1 MDFNDCKL
9 ETTNNNFELL
19 CNKVEELENKLKEY
33 KEIEK
38 EQKDIKAKL
47 KKAMEENGVK
57 SWETLNG
64 TKITLVEDTPDETY
78 NEITFDLDKFSLEQP
93 ELCQKYMVSKEK
105 IRIGKSGYVKVTLPK
120 ENK

>member
-9 ETTNNNFELL
+9 ETTNNNFEVL
-19 CNKVEELENKLKEY
+19 CNKVEELENRLKEY

-64 TKITLVEDTPDETY
+64 TKMKNIQ
-78 NEITFDLDKFSLEQP
+78 KMSL
-93 ELCQKYMVSKEK
+93 
-105 IRIGKSGYVKVTLPK
+105 I
-120 ENK
+120 

>member
-9 ETTNNNFELL
+9 ETTNNNFEVL

-47 KKAMEENGVK
+47 KKAMEENNIK
-57 SWETLNG
+57 SWKTLNG
-64 TKITLVEDTPDETY
+64 TTITLVEDTPDETY
-78 NEITFDLDKFSLEQP
+78 TENEFDIKLFALEHND
-93 ELCQKYMVSKEK
+93 LFNKYMVEKEK
-105 IRIGKSGYVKVTLPK
+105 IKLGRIGYIKITLPK
-120 ENK
+120 E